1 MKPLNSSFPR
11 LNYLFIGVLILLL
24 ASPGCSPAAPAAEP
38 TSIPT
43 LAPRLTIH
51 TWEDDIPQAILD
63 AFTNETGVTIEL
75 IPFETYEEGVENI
88 RSGMVLDIVWLGNT
102 YVGQLIRD
110 GLLAEIDYR
119 SIPNARNIAAN
130 FRDLI
135 YDPGN
140 RHTIPFSWGT
150 TGFVYRQDLFTKPG
164 LRWGDLW
171 DNRFGRVGIW
181 QDTRTLIGLT
191 LKSLG
196 YSVNSENPAE
206 LEVALEQ
213 MIRLKGQAIF
223 VEDLDP
229 YTSAYVLDE
238 GQISLAFG
246 WAYDILVGQ
255 DLNPNIA
262 YVIPKEGTIL
272 WGDNIVIP
280 ANSPHKYTAEK
291 FIDFMLRPEIS
302 AQYTNTNFYATANDA
317 AHDLIDPAIRGNPA
331 IFPPSEL
338 LQNAEILMP
347 LSVEGEALYDSIWAR
362 FMEAL
367 GAA

>member
-1 MKPLNSSFPR
+1 MQSVKSLPR
-11 LNYLFIGVLILLL
+11 LGRQFFAMSLLLL
-24 ASPGCSPAAPAAEP
+24 AASACSPASTAPEP
-38 TSIPT
+38 TAIPS

-51 TWEDDIPQAILD
+51 TWEDDIPQEILD
-63 AFTNETGVTIEL
+63 AFSNETGVDVEL
-75 IPFETYEEGVENI
+75 VPFQTYEEAVENI
-88 RSGMVLDIVWLGNT
+88 RSGQPLDIVWLST
-102 YVGQLIRD
+102 TEVGQLIRD
-110 GLLAEIDYR
+110 GLLADIDYR

-135 YDPGN
+135 YDPDN
-140 RHTIPFSWGT
+140 RHTVPFSWGT
-150 TGFVYRQDLFTKPG
+150 TGFVYRRDLFRKPG

-171 DNRFGRVGIW
+171 DNRFGLVGIW

-206 LEVALEQ
+206 LEAALEQ
-213 MIRLKGQAIF
+213 MTRLKGRAIF
-223 VEDLDP
+223 LEDLDP
-229 YTSAYVLDE
+229 YTSAYALDE
-238 GQISLAFG
+238 GQISLALG

-255 DLNPNIA
+255 DLNPNMA
-262 YVIPKEGTIL
+262 YIIPREGTIL

-302 AQYTNTNFYATANDA
+302 ALYTNTNFYATANDA
-317 AHDLIDPAIRGNPA
+317 AYDLIDPAIRANPA
-331 IFPPSEL
+331 VFPPPES

-347 LSVEGEALYDSIWAR
+347 LSAEGEALYDSIWTR
-362 FMEAL
+362 FMEAMNTN
-367 GAA
+367 